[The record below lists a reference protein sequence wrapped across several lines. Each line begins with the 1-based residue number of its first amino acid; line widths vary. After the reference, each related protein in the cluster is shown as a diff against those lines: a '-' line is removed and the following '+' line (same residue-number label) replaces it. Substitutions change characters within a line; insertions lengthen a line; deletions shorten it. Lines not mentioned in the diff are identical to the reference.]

1 VAVGFI
7 FDVIFPF
14 ASYFRFFFFFQVSAE
29 GSLLDRRSSVRSL
42 SILLLGKIGL
52 AEKVGW
58 ELSIGDNMGLWE
70 GGEFWKL
77 GSEEREDG

>member
-1 VAVGFI
+1 MVVGFI

-14 ASYFRFFFFFQVSAE
+14 ASYLRFFFQVSAE

-52 AEKVGW
+52 AEKR
-58 ELSIGDNMGLWE
+58 
-70 GGEFWKL
+70 GGA
-77 GSEEREDG
+77 